1 MEFKEQFNNR
11 WHDIRNIILSEAK
24 RQIKYCGKVDAAVL
38 NERLREETGKW
49 QRGVLSQGIWY
60 RKFMNES
67 PLNAA
72 IFDKETEKLS
82 LVVEPDKNK
91 MPSKCLFYIV
101 AIVMTAVLAYI
112 LYTTTELSIVELCF
126 YPVLFFVIAHTL
138 YVPFDNKRKE
148 QAASE
153 IIQEID
159 RQLEEMHRHL
169 EQII

>member
-1 MEFKEQFNNR
+1 MEFKQQFNDR

-38 NERLREETGKW
+38 SERLREETGKW
-49 QRGVLSQGIWY
+49 QRGILSQGIWY
-60 RKFMNES
+60 RKFAEES
-67 PLNAA
+67 PQNAA

-82 LVVEPDKNK
+82 LVEPDKNK
-91 MPSKCLFYIV
+91 MPNKRLFYIV
-101 AIVMTAVLAYI
+101 AIVMTAALAYM
-112 LYTTTELSIVELCF
+112 LHTTTELSIVKLCF

-159 RQLEEMHRHL
+159 RQLEEMYRTL

>member
-1 MEFKEQFNNR
+1 MEFKKPFNDR

-49 QRGVLSQGIWY
+49 QRGILSQGIWY
-60 RKFMNES
+60 RKFMDEN
-67 PLNAA
+67 PQNAA

-82 LVVEPDKNK
+82 LVEPNKNK
-91 MPSKCLFYIV
+91 MPSKRLFYIV
-101 AIVMTAVLAYI
+101 AIVMTATLAYI
-112 LYTTTELSIVELCF
+112 LYTATELSIVELCF
-126 YPVLFFVIAHTL
+126 YPVLFFVIVNTL

-159 RQLEEMHRHL
+159 RQLEEMYRTL